1 MLEQLDIT
9 NYVLISHLSISFS
22 SGLSVLSGE
31 TGAGKSVILSAI
43 ALILGEKAKAD
54 VVRRGESEAHINAVF
69 SYGEKDAGLRA
80 FLEREDLTGEDDP
93 IIISRT
99 IRAGGRS
106 VNRVNS
112 RIVTRETLSA
122 LGAYLIDISSQAAH
136 QGLLKNDV
144 QRVLLDRFSDVHAEL
159 EAYEKAFRAYQ
170 AAESELDELKE
181 KSERARRDY
190 DYFSFCLEELDKAD
204 LKEGEDDVLGAELK
218 RISLSEALTEEVS
231 ASYSILKGDIGEGAL
246 TLLSHALSSLN
257 RASSRDPGLDELARR
272 LESCE
277 IEAED
282 IAASLRDYLSS
293 LTFSEREL
301 EEKNARMSLLQR
313 MKKKYGPSLS
323 DAINKREEFREALLA
338 VDNADELLSEK
349 EKQLAKCASEL
360 EKCASALTEK
370 RRRGASRLEEKTISI
385 LKKLSMQSA
394 ELSVM
399 LEKIPYC
406 QHGQDR
412 VEFLIR
418 ANKGEKRGAIR
429 DVASGGEL
437 SRILLALKAALSEE
451 DETGTL
457 IFDEVDSG
465 RGGAVATAVGEEV
478 SALSKSHQVLVIT
491 HSAQIAAR
499 ADVHF
504 LVSKREEGE
513 RTFSEVRKIDGEGR
527 IKEIAR
533 LLSGKTSDSALVH
546 ARELLEV

>member
-80 FLEREDLTGEDDP
+80 FLEREDLTGEDDT

-204 LKEGEDDVLGAELK
+204 LKEGEDDVLSAELK
-218 RISLSEALTEEVS
+218 RISLSESLTEEVS

-323 DAINKREEFREALLA
+323 DAIKKREEFREALLA

-465 RGGAVATAVGEEV
+465 IGGAVATAVGEEI

-499 ADVHF
+499 ADDHF

>member
-80 FLEREDLTGEDDP
+80 FLEREDLTGEDDT

-112 RIVTRETLSA
+112 RIVTRETLSS

-204 LKEGEDDVLGAELK
+204 LKEGEDDVLSAELK

-323 DAINKREEFREALLA
+323 DAIKKREEFREALLA

-465 RGGAVATAVGEEV
+465 IGGAVATAVGEEI

>member
-80 FLEREDLTGEDDP
+80 FLEREDLTGEDDT

-122 LGAYLIDISSQAAH
+122 LGSYLIDISSQAAH

-282 IAASLRDYLSS
+282 IASSLRDYLSS

-323 DAINKREEFREALLA
+323 DAIKKREEFREALLA

-465 RGGAVATAVGEEV
+465 IGGAVATAVGEEI

-499 ADVHF
+499 ADDHF

>member
-80 FLEREDLTGEDDP
+80 FLEREDLTGEDDT

-112 RIVTRETLSA
+112 RIVTRETLSS

-170 AAESELDELKE
+170 VAESELNELKE

-204 LKEGEDDVLGAELK
+204 LKEGEDDVLSAELK

-323 DAINKREEFREALLA
+323 DAIKKREEFREALLA

-465 RGGAVATAVGEEV
+465 IGGAVATAVGEEI

>member
-80 FLEREDLTGEDDP
+80 FLEREDLTGEDDT

-170 AAESELDELKE
+170 AAESELNELKE

-282 IAASLRDYLSS
+282 IASSLRDYLSS

-323 DAINKREEFREALLA
+323 DAIKKREEFREALLA

-349 EKQLAKCASEL
+349 EKLLAKCASEL
-360 EKCASALTEK
+360 ERCASALTEK

-465 RGGAVATAVGEEV
+465 IGGAVATAVGEEI

-499 ADVHF
+499 ADDHF

>member
-80 FLEREDLTGEDDP
+80 FLEREDLTGEDDT

-122 LGAYLIDISSQAAH
+122 LGSYLIDISSQAAH

-323 DAINKREEFREALLA
+323 DAIKKREEFREALLA

-465 RGGAVATAVGEEV
+465 IGGAVATAVGEEI

>member
-80 FLEREDLTGEDDP
+80 FLEREDLTGEDDT

-170 AAESELDELKE
+170 AAESELNELKE

-231 ASYSILKGDIGEGAL
+231 ASYSMLKGDIGEGAL

-282 IAASLRDYLSS
+282 IASSLRDYLSS

-323 DAINKREEFREALLA
+323 DAIKKREEFREALLA

-360 EKCASALTEK
+360 ERCASALTEK

-399 LEKIPYC
+399 LEKVPYC

-465 RGGAVATAVGEEV
+465 IGGAVATAVGEEI

-499 ADVHF
+499 ADDHF

>member
-80 FLEREDLTGEDDP
+80 FLEREDLTGEDDT

-112 RIVTRETLSA
+112 RIVTRETLSS

-170 AAESELDELKE
+170 AAESELNELKE

-204 LKEGEDDVLGAELK
+204 LKEGEDDVLSAELK
-218 RISLSEALTEEVS
+218 RISLSESLTEEVS

-323 DAINKREEFREALLA
+323 DAIKKREEFREALLA

-349 EKQLAKCASEL
+349 EKLLAKCASEL
-360 EKCASALTEK
+360 ERCASALTEK

-465 RGGAVATAVGEEV
+465 IGGAVATAVGEEI

-499 ADVHF
+499 ADDHF

>member
-69 SYGEKDAGLRA
+69 SYGEKDVGLRA
-80 FLEREDLTGEDDP
+80 FLEREDLTGEDDT

-122 LGAYLIDISSQAAH
+122 LGSYLIDISSQAAH

-170 AAESELDELKE
+170 AAESELNELKE

-246 TLLSHALSSLN
+246 TLLSHAHSSLN

-282 IAASLRDYLSS
+282 IASSLRDYLSS

-323 DAINKREEFREALLA
+323 DAIKKREEFREALLA

-465 RGGAVATAVGEEV
+465 IGGAVATAVGEEI

-499 ADVHF
+499 ADDHF

>member
-80 FLEREDLTGEDDP
+80 FLEREDLTGEDDT

-170 AAESELDELKE
+170 AAESELNELKE

-204 LKEGEDDVLGAELK
+204 LKEGEDDVLSAELK
-218 RISLSEALTEEVS
+218 RISLSESLTEEVS

-323 DAINKREEFREALLA
+323 DAIKKREEFREALLA

-465 RGGAVATAVGEEV
+465 LGGAVATAVGEEI

-499 ADVHF
+499 ADDHF

>member
-80 FLEREDLTGEDDP
+80 FLEREDLTGEDDT

-170 AAESELDELKE
+170 VAESELNELKE

-231 ASYSILKGDIGEGAL
+231 ASYSMLKGDIGEGAL

-418 ANKGEKRGAIR
+418 ANKGEKW
-429 DVASGGEL
+429 VPSGMWPRAVSSPESFWP
-437 SRILLALKAALSEE
+437 SRRPSVRRMRPER
-451 DETGTL
+451 
-457 IFDEVDSG
+457 SYSM
-465 RGGAVATAVGEEV
+465 RWTAE
-478 SALSKSHQVLVIT
+478 
-491 HSAQIAAR
+491 
-499 ADVHF
+499 
-504 LVSKREEGE
+504 
-513 RTFSEVRKIDGEGR
+513 
-527 IKEIAR
+527 
-533 LLSGKTSDSALVH
+533 
-546 ARELLEV
+546 

>member
-80 FLEREDLTGEDDP
+80 FLEREDLTGEDDT

-323 DAINKREEFREALLA
+323 DAIKKREEFREALLA

-360 EKCASALTEK
+360 EKCASALTDK
-370 RRRGASRLEEKTISI
+370 RRKGASRLEEKTISI

-465 RGGAVATAVGEEV
+465 IGGAVATAVGEEI

>member
-80 FLEREDLTGEDDP
+80 FLEREDLTGEDDT

-170 AAESELDELKE
+170 AAESELNELKE

-204 LKEGEDDVLGAELK
+204 LKEGEDDVLSAELK

-282 IAASLRDYLSS
+282 IASSLRDYLSS

-323 DAINKREEFREALLA
+323 DAIKKREEFREALLA

-349 EKQLAKCASEL
+349 EKLLAKCASEL
-360 EKCASALTEK
+360 ERCASALTEK

-465 RGGAVATAVGEEV
+465 IGGAVATAVGEEI

-499 ADVHF
+499 ADDHF

>member
-80 FLEREDLTGEDDP
+80 FLEREDLTGEDDT

-170 AAESELDELKE
+170 VAESELDELKE

-323 DAINKREEFREALLA
+323 DAIKKREEFREALLA

-349 EKQLAKCASEL
+349 EKLLAKCASEL
-360 EKCASALTEK
+360 ERCASALTEK

-465 RGGAVATAVGEEV
+465 IGGAVATAVGEEI

>member
-80 FLEREDLTGEDDP
+80 FLEREDLTGEDDT

-112 RIVTRETLSA
+112 RIVTRETLSS

-204 LKEGEDDVLGAELK
+204 LKEGEDDVLSAELK

-231 ASYSILKGDIGEGAL
+231 ASYSMLKGDIGEGAL

-282 IAASLRDYLSS
+282 IASSLRDYLSS

-323 DAINKREEFREALLA
+323 DAIKKREEFREALLA

-360 EKCASALTEK
+360 ERCASALTEK

-465 RGGAVATAVGEEV
+465 IGGAVATAVGEEI

-499 ADVHF
+499 ADDHF

>member
-80 FLEREDLTGEDDP
+80 FLEREDLTGEDDT

-170 AAESELDELKE
+170 VAESELNELKE

-282 IAASLRDYLSS
+282 IASSLRDYLSS

-313 MKKKYGPSLS
+313 MKKKYGPSLA
-323 DAINKREEFREALLA
+323 DAIKKREEFRESLLA

-465 RGGAVATAVGEEV
+465 IGGAVATAVGEEI

-499 ADVHF
+499 ADDHF

>member
-80 FLEREDLTGEDDP
+80 FLEREDLTGEDDT

-122 LGAYLIDISSQAAH
+122 LGSYLIDISSQAAH

-144 QRVLLDRFSDVHAEL
+144 QRVLLDRFSDIHAEL

-170 AAESELDELKE
+170 AAESELNELKE

-246 TLLSHALSSLN
+246 TLLSHAHSSLN

-282 IAASLRDYLSS
+282 IASSLRDYLSS

-323 DAINKREEFREALLA
+323 DAIKKREEFREALLA

-418 ANKGEKRGAIR
+418 ANKGERRGAIR

-465 RGGAVATAVGEEV
+465 IGGAVATAVGEEI

-499 ADVHF
+499 ADDHF

>member
-80 FLEREDLTGEDDP
+80 FLEREDLTGEDDT

-323 DAINKREEFREALLA
+323 DAIKKREEFREALLA

-465 RGGAVATAVGEEV
+465 IGGAVATAVGEEI

>member
-80 FLEREDLTGEDDP
+80 FLEREDLTGEDDT

-204 LKEGEDDVLGAELK
+204 LKEGEDDVLSAELK

-231 ASYSILKGDIGEGAL
+231 ASYSMLKGDIGEGAL

-282 IAASLRDYLSS
+282 IASSLRDYLSS

-323 DAINKREEFREALLA
+323 DAIKKREEFREALLA

-360 EKCASALTEK
+360 ERCASALTEK

-465 RGGAVATAVGEEV
+465 IGGAVATAVGEEI

-499 ADVHF
+499 ADDHF

>member
-80 FLEREDLTGEDDP
+80 FLEREDLTGEDDT

-122 LGAYLIDISSQAAH
+122 LGSYLIDISSQAAH

-170 AAESELDELKE
+170 VAESELDELKE

-323 DAINKREEFREALLA
+323 DAIKKREEFREALLA

-349 EKQLAKCASEL
+349 EKLLAKCASEL
-360 EKCASALTEK
+360 ERCASALTEK

-465 RGGAVATAVGEEV
+465 IGGAVATAVGEEI

-499 ADVHF
+499 ADDHF

-513 RTFSEVRKIDGEGR
+513 RTFTEVRKIDGEGR

>member
-80 FLEREDLTGEDDP
+80 FLEREDLTGEDDT

-112 RIVTRETLSA
+112 RIVTRETLSS

-204 LKEGEDDVLGAELK
+204 LKEGEDDVLSAELK

-231 ASYSILKGDIGEGAL
+231 ATYSILKGDIGEGAL

-282 IAASLRDYLSS
+282 IASSLRDYLSS

-323 DAINKREEFREALLA
+323 DAIKKREEFREALQA

-360 EKCASALTEK
+360 ERCASALTEK

-465 RGGAVATAVGEEV
+465 IGGAVATAVGEEI

>member
-69 SYGEKDAGLRA
+69 SYGEKDTGLRA
-80 FLEREDLTGEDDP
+80 FLEREDLTGEDDT

-122 LGAYLIDISSQAAH
+122 LGSYLIDISSQAAH

-170 AAESELDELKE
+170 AAESELNELKE

-231 ASYSILKGDIGEGAL
+231 ASYSMLKGDIGEGAL

-323 DAINKREEFREALLA
+323 DAIKKREEFREALLA

-360 EKCASALTEK
+360 ERCASALTEK

-465 RGGAVATAVGEEV
+465 IGGAVATAVGEEI

-499 ADVHF
+499 ADDHF

>member
-80 FLEREDLTGEDDP
+80 FLEREDLTGEDDT

-170 AAESELDELKE
+170 AAESELNELKE

-323 DAINKREEFREALLA
+323 DAIKKREEFREALLA

-360 EKCASALTEK
+360 ERCASALTEK
-370 RRRGASRLEEKTISI
+370 RRKGASRLEEKTISI

-406 QHGQDR
+406 QHGQDK

-465 RGGAVATAVGEEV
+465 IGGAVATAVGEEI

>member
-80 FLEREDLTGEDDP
+80 FLEREDLTGEDDT

-122 LGAYLIDISSQAAH
+122 LGSYLIDISSQAAH

-159 EAYEKAFRAYQ
+159 ESYEKAFRAYQ

-282 IAASLRDYLSS
+282 IASSLRDYLSS

-323 DAINKREEFREALLA
+323 DAIKKREEFREALLA

-349 EKQLAKCASEL
+349 EKLLAKCASEL
-360 EKCASALTEK
+360 ERCASALTEK

-465 RGGAVATAVGEEV
+465 IGGAVATAVGEEI

-499 ADVHF
+499 ADDHF

-513 RTFSEVRKIDGEGR
+513 RTFTEVRKIDGEGR

>member
-80 FLEREDLTGEDDP
+80 FLEREDLTGEDDT

-170 AAESELDELKE
+170 VAESELNELKE

-465 RGGAVATAVGEEV
+465 IGGAVATAVGEEI

>member
-80 FLEREDLTGEDDP
+80 FLEREDLTGEDDT

-122 LGAYLIDISSQAAH
+122 LGSYLIDISSQAAH

-170 AAESELDELKE
+170 VAESELDELKE

-282 IAASLRDYLSS
+282 IASSLRDYLSS

-323 DAINKREEFREALLA
+323 DAIKKREEFREALLA

-465 RGGAVATAVGEEV
+465 IGGAVATAVGEEI

-499 ADVHF
+499 ADDHF

>member
-80 FLEREDLTGEDDP
+80 FLEREDLTGEDDT

-122 LGAYLIDISSQAAH
+122 LGSYLIDISSQAAH

-204 LKEGEDDVLGAELK
+204 LKEGEDDVLSAELK

-282 IAASLRDYLSS
+282 IASSLRDYLSS

-323 DAINKREEFREALLA
+323 DAIKKREEFREALLA

-465 RGGAVATAVGEEV
+465 IGGAVATAVGEEI

-499 ADVHF
+499 ADDHF

>member
-80 FLEREDLTGEDDP
+80 FLEREDLTGEDDT

-204 LKEGEDDVLGAELK
+204 LKEGEDDVLSAELK

-323 DAINKREEFREALLA
+323 DAIKKREEFREALLA

-360 EKCASALTEK
+360 ERCASALTEK

-465 RGGAVATAVGEEV
+465 IGGAVATAVGEEI

>member
-1 MLEQLDIT
+1 M
-9 NYVLISHLSISFS
+9 
-22 SGLSVLSGE
+22 
-31 TGAGKSVILSAI
+31 
-43 ALILGEKAKAD
+43 
-54 VVRRGESEAHINAVF
+54 
-69 SYGEKDAGLRA
+69 
-80 FLEREDLTGEDDP
+80 
-93 IIISRT
+93 IISGHAK
-99 IRAGGRS
+99 RA
-106 VNRVNS
+106 
-112 RIVTRETLSA
+112 IEDHFDSA
-122 LGAYLIDISSQAAH
+122 PNL
-136 QGLLKNDV
+136 
-144 QRVLLDRFSDVHAEL
+144 
-159 EAYEKAFRAYQ
+159 
-170 AAESELDELKE
+170 
-181 KSERARRDY
+181 
-190 DYFSFCLEELDKAD
+190 
-204 LKEGEDDVLGAELK
+204 
-218 RISLSEALTEEVS
+218 
-231 ASYSILKGDIGEGAL
+231 
-246 TLLSHALSSLN
+246 
-257 RASSRDPGLDELARR
+257 
-272 LESCE
+272 
-277 IEAED
+277 
-282 IAASLRDYLSS
+282 
-293 LTFSEREL
+293 EREL

-323 DAINKREEFREALLA
+323 DAIKKREEFREALLA

-360 EKCASALTEK
+360 ERCASALTEK

-465 RGGAVATAVGEEV
+465 IGGAVATAVGEEI

-499 ADVHF
+499 ADDHF

>member
-80 FLEREDLTGEDDP
+80 FLEREDLTGEDDT

-170 AAESELDELKE
+170 AAESELNELKE

-190 DYFSFCLEELDKAD
+190 DYFSFCLDDLDKAD

-231 ASYSILKGDIGEGAL
+231 ASYSMLKGDIGEGAL

-282 IAASLRDYLSS
+282 IASSLRDYLSS

-323 DAINKREEFREALLA
+323 DAIKKREEFREALLA

-349 EKQLAKCASEL
+349 EKLLAKCASEL
-360 EKCASALTEK
+360 ERCASALTEK

-465 RGGAVATAVGEEV
+465 IGGAVATAVGEEI

-499 ADVHF
+499 ADDHF

>member
-80 FLEREDLTGEDDP
+80 FLEKEDLTGEDDT

-136 QGLLKNDV
+136 QGLLKNDL

-170 AAESELDELKE
+170 VAESELNELKE

-323 DAINKREEFREALLA
+323 DAIKKREEFREALLA

-465 RGGAVATAVGEEV
+465 IGGAVATAVGEEI

>member
-43 ALILGEKAKAD
+43 SLILGEKAKAD

-80 FLEREDLTGEDDP
+80 FLEREDLTGEDDT

-170 AAESELDELKE
+170 AAESELNELKE

-204 LKEGEDDVLGAELK
+204 LKEGEDDVLSAELK
-218 RISLSEALTEEVS
+218 RISLSESLTEEVS

-323 DAINKREEFREALLA
+323 DAIKKREEFREALLA

-349 EKQLAKCASEL
+349 EKLLAKCASEL
-360 EKCASALTEK
+360 ERCASALTEK

-465 RGGAVATAVGEEV
+465 IGGAVATAVGEEI

-499 ADVHF
+499 ADDHF

>member
-80 FLEREDLTGEDDP
+80 FLEREDLTGEDDT

-204 LKEGEDDVLGAELK
+204 LKEGEDDVLSAELK

-465 RGGAVATAVGEEV
+465 IGGAVATAVGEEI